1 MNIMNFSKNIVGK
14 KVIMAFTGVF
24 LFFFVSVH
32 LIGNAS
38 VFFGPNGINAYT
50 EKLHSLP
57 ALVWSF
63 RLIMIVFFSI
73 HIFLGIQLYLQNRA
87 SKAVNYAVKKSLK
100 ATFASKNM
108 IWTGSAIAAFL
119 LYHLLHFTIR
129 AISIGQLGL
138 DSMQRPDIY
147 SMVLTGLKEIPSLI
161 IYTLGLTA
169 LVLHLF
175 HGIQSL
181 FQSTGISSEA
191 MQSCIIKASRTAA
204 VIIFIGYLAIPIVI
218 VAGILKYW

>member
-14 KVIMAFTGVF
+14 KVIMAFTGMF
-24 LFFFVSVH
+24 LFFFISVH

-38 VFFGPNGINAYT
+38 VFFGPDGINAYT

-63 RLIMIVFFSI
+63 RLVMVVFFSI

-100 ATFASKNM
+100 ATFSSKNM
-108 IWTGSAIAAFL
+108 IWTGSAIAVFL

-129 AISIGQLGL
+129 AFNIGELGI
-138 DSMQRPDIY
+138 DSMHRPDVY
-147 SMVLTGLKEIPSLI
+147 SMVLRGLTEIPSLI
-161 IYTLGLTA
+161 IYTFGLIA

-181 FQSTGISSEA
+181 FQSTGINSED
-191 MQSCIIKASRTAA
+191 MQSCIIKASKTVA
-204 VIIFIGYLAIPIVI
+204 VIIFIGYLAIPVVI
-218 VAGILKYW
+218 IAGILKY

>member
-14 KVIMAFTGVF
+14 KVIMAFTGMF
-24 LFFFVSVH
+24 LFFFISVH

-38 VFFGPNGINAYT
+38 VFFGPEGINAYT

-57 ALVWSF
+57 AIVWSF

-87 SKAVNYAVKKSLK
+87 SKPVQYTVKKSLR

-119 LYHLLHFTIR
+119 IYHLLHFTIR
-129 AISIGQLGL
+129 VLSIGTPGI
-138 DSMQRPDIY
+138 DAMQRPDIY
-147 SMVLTGLKEIPSLI
+147 SMVLTGLTEFPSLI
-161 IYTLGLTA
+161 IYSFGLIA

-181 FQSTGISSEA
+181 FQSTGISSEE
-191 MQSCIIKASRTAA
+191 MQSCIIKASKTAA
-204 VIIFIGYLAIPIVI
+204 VIIFIGYLAIPVVI
-218 VAGILKYW
+218 IAGILKY